1 MKPCSSPPGWPWSP
15 PLSVHLQQNGPAPW
29 CVEAR
34 AVASFGRDLGRHGK
48 AGRLGPTASPGPSPR
63 SAPLTGV
70 CCSALPVRKV
80 KHTCS
85 LCAVQNKQADGDWRI
100 YRLFFL
106 VRIRPVHC
114 ASAAA
119 PPWEPPRGLLW
130 LWNRGY
136 RCFCKPSFFLL
147 LPPGL
152 SPHPLVDVWG
162 WRIEY
167 ELGPPPPQ
175 SWSHFTATRADT
187 QHR

>member
-1 MKPCSSPPGWPWSP
+1 M
-15 PLSVHLQQNGPAPW
+15 
-29 CVEAR
+29 
-34 AVASFGRDLGRHGK
+34 ASFGRDLGRHGK

-136 RCFCKPSFFLL
+136 RCFCKPSFFSFIAPRLVAPPIGGCL
-147 LPPGL
+147 GVKDRIRAMAAPSPKLESFYTHRSRHPTQVGLQRPPG
-152 SPHPLVDVWG
+152 
-162 WRIEY
+162 
-167 ELGPPPPQ
+167 
-175 SWSHFTATRADT
+175 T
-187 QHR
+187 